1 MHSNPDKG
9 TCAPKINP
17 QLFNKL
23 ICVAGRENPIS
34 LHWAGK
40 GRRSFQACLWRIP
53 FCHCLLQQ
61 IKNSKIPTSPQGNSS
76 RVLIPPAGTC
86 SRAQVC
92 EAGLSH
98 QLSPEGTDSFCASL
112 PGSCRESRGGWERGL
127 LPNTPR
133 DSISKAQKRAQD
145 NRDTE
150 QAPIGILTFPPACSY
165 LF

>member
-1 MHSNPDKG
+1 MILPSVFVEDPILSLPIAADK
-9 TCAPKINP
+9 K
-17 QLFNKL
+17 
-23 ICVAGRENPIS
+23 
-34 LHWAGK
+34 
-40 GRRSFQACLWRIP
+40 FQNSHQSPRK
-53 FCHCLLQQ
+53 QQ
-61 IKNSKIPTSPQGNSS
+61 QSAH
-76 RVLIPPAGTC
+76 PPAGTC

-150 QAPIGILTFPPACSY
+150 QAPIGILTFPPACSF